1 MCYLGMTIS
10 MCVLHC
16 QSARCA
22 INKFGIIHDDR
33 EDVKIFEILNL
44 IEAKLEAKAVRK
56 ESEEAAAKNLET
68 YVVSNI
74 QAEDYG

>member
-1 MCYLGMTIS
+1 M
-10 MCVLHC
+10 LHC

-44 IEAKLEAKAVRK
+44 IEAKLEANNVIE
-56 ESEEAAAKNLET
+56 ESEEVAAAAAQNIET
-68 YVVSNI
+68 LILCFI
-74 QAEDYG
+74 QC